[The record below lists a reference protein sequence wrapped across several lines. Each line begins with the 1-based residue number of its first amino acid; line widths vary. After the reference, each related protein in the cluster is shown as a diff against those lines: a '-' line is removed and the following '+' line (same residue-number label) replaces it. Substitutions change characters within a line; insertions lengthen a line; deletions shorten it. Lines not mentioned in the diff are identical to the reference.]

1 VFSYLEDNPH
11 EPYLYGTCIAH
22 HIISESGDDA
32 VDYDLIISPA
42 SWNSSEKEE
51 ETVTFK
57 VNKIVGPTTTPIT
70 SGYTIKYD
78 GKSYNNATS
87 AKVKKTTNFELY
99 VAGIVFDNETIA
111 LVQNGEQGE
120 NAQDF
125 NVSASSYMLS
135 ADSAGNIKTGSKV
148 TLTAHAMN
156 LDTSK
161 IQWSTNNSTWTNTG
175 SLTYEVTATGTY
187 YARVNGTNFKDSVT
201 IGKTI
206 DGTNGTNG
214 TNGTDGVDA
223 ISINLTNPT
232 MTFNNSTSGE
242 SEICRVVV
250 YEGATKLSSGSGNS
264 KFSVAKSSSQAAV
277 SGVSIS
283 GDIITVSD
291 QTSGGS
297 YTVTVTVKNKKG
309 TQSSQD
315 FTIYWTAVT
324 SPYSID
330 LTNDSAVIVTD
341 KDGNNGGYGDNAKTT
356 ATVYH
361 GSAEDSGWTYTVSP
375 ASSSSLTYTLS
386 NNNRTIAVTNM
397 TTDSG

>member
-1 VFSYLEDNPH
+1 VRDFPYAKVDGVAHSWTSPVSGRDTAFVDPGHSETWTANKADNTHIKIGDTAYLLGTVSDRFSSEGIKQSIT
-11 EPYLYGTCIAH
+11 LYGTVTAIDD
-22 HIISESGDDA
+22 SGVTMTTINA
-32 VDYDLIISPA
+32 VWGGTQGD
-42 SWNSSEKEE
+42 
-51 ETVTFK
+51 T
-57 VNKIVGPTTTPIT
+57 GPQGPQGD
-70 SGYTIKYD
+70 SG
-78 GKSYNNATS
+78 A
-87 AKVKKTTNFELY
+87 
-99 VAGIVFDNETIA
+99 
-111 LVQNGEQGE
+111 

-125 NVSASSYMLS
+125 NISASSYMLS

-156 LDTSK
+156 LDSSK

-175 SLTYEVTATGTY
+175 SKTYDVTATGTY

-206 DGTNGTNG
+206 DGTNG
-214 TNGTDGVDA
+214 DDA

-242 SEICRVVV
+242 SEICRVLV

-264 KFSVAKSSSQAAV
+264 KFSVARSSSQAEV
-277 SGVSIS
+277 NGVSIS
-283 GDIITVSD
+283 GDTITVSD
-291 QTSGGS
+291 QTSNGS
-297 YTVTVTVKNKKG
+297 YTITVTVKNKNG
-309 TQSSQD
+309 TPSTQD

-324 SPYSID
+324 SPYSMD

-361 GSAEDSGWTYTVSP
+361 GSAADSGWTYTVSP
-375 ASSSSLTYTLS
+375 ASSTSLKYTLS
-386 NNNRTIAVTNM
+386 NSNRTIAVTNM